1 MVNNPLIAN
10 ARYKNETW
18 PVRIS
23 NISEIEYEIYGHGT
37 SYQVFI
43 FPRACGVLVAIT
55 NWNRCGY
62 IPYRDII
69 HPEDVADYLDMGGSI
84 DTRTI
89 SAGLSEIMRNYILLS
104 PVVENYNRQRRTLIE
119 KIQCAQV

>member
-1 MVNNPLIAN
+1 MANNLLIAN
-10 ARYKNETW
+10 SRHKNETW
-18 PVRIS
+18 AVHVS
-23 NISEIEYEIYGHGT
+23 NISENEYEIYGHGT
-37 SYQVFI
+37 SYQIFI

-69 HPEDVADYLDMGGSI
+69 YPEDVADYLDMGGSI
-84 DTRTI
+84 DTCTI
-89 SAGLSEIMRNYILLS
+89 SAGLSEIMRNYILRS
-104 PVVENYNRQRRTLIE
+104 PVIENFNRQRRALIE